1 MFQRFPNRLQNP
13 PFSLTMV
20 HWLVWF
26 RSTLEKMGRCP
37 HSKGPRLGYPP
48 FLDDEPQKVSTSMG
62 GTTHVQQHGEFQIG
76 ASTKH
81 GCIGKVMEYVLSSFL
96 GDQSSHGWSIHF
108 HRDLDPP
115 WHGIP
120 MTWDDALVTMH
131 PLTTHRTQ
139 WSNDMVKIFQCQLG
153 VRSTT
158 SPFVS
163 WISTGHHSCSK
174 FHSRAPCLKHFA
186 YIFFVIL

>member
-1 MFQRFPNRLQNP
+1 MNHRKSRHRWEALHMFSNMENFRLALRLNMAA
-13 PFSLTMV
+13 L
-20 HWLVWF
+20 
-26 RSTLEKMGRCP
+26 GRWWNM
-37 HSKGPRLGYPP
+37 
-48 FLDDEPQKVSTSMG
+48 FW
-62 GTTHVQQHGEFQIG
+62 
-76 ASTKH
+76 
-81 GCIGKVMEYVLSSFL
+81 VLSWAINPVM
-96 GDQSSHGWSIHF
+96 GDQSIF

-120 MTWDDALVTMH
+120 MTWDDALATMH

-163 WISTGHHSCSK
+163 WISTGHHSCRNFIQELHVWSILRIY
-174 FHSRAPCLKHFA
+174 FLLFYNIYPL
-186 YIFFVIL
+186 VI